1 MTTCCL
7 VIIAMSQ
14 AQRRNCHCEGGH
26 GSVDGGWW
34 WTCTGRVGGLYMW
47 ACVCVCECMVEG
59 WVSAVGTGEA
69 KMQV

>member
-1 MTTCCL
+1 M
-7 VIIAMSQ
+7 VVWM
-14 AQRRNCHCEGGH
+14 EGG
-26 GSVDGGWW
+26 GGLAWGGW
-34 WTCTGRVGGLYMW
+34 GGGLYMW